1 MNLVFVYGTLRQG
14 GVREMPRLF
23 PQTEFI
29 GFGTAKGRLYDFG
42 AYPGFMPN
50 ADAGDVI
57 GEVYAVPAIVLQN
70 QDIRAVVRVRPDI
83 ANRRLTVAL
92 DAGEFYSST
101 ERNLDGDRA
110 ARTYEFYFRKLP
122 AGEYRLN
129 VQVADAAGRIR
140 MAERHITVLGEGE
153 VVDLSRRR

>member
-1 MNLVFVYGTLRQG
+1 MPS
-14 GVREMPRLF
+14 GVQASDP
-23 PQTEFI
+23 
-29 GFGTAKGRLYDFG
+29 A
-42 AYPGFMPN
+42 
-50 ADAGDVI
+50 ADVTI
-57 GEVYAVPAIVLQN
+57 EVVPAIVLQN
-70 QDIRAVVRVRPDI
+70 QDIRAVVRVRPDT

-110 ARTYEFYFRKLP
+110 AWTYEFYFRKLP

-129 VQVADAAGRIR
+129 VQVADAAGHVR

>member
-1 MNLVFVYGTLRQG
+1 MFSTAVALSLHVLLVASGAGQRAVAD
-14 GVREMPRLF
+14 P
-23 PQTEFI
+23 
-29 GFGTAKGRLYDFG
+29 TADLTID
-42 AYPGFMPN
+42 
-50 ADAGDVI
+50 I
-57 GEVYAVPAIVLQN
+57 VPAILRQN
-70 QDIRAVVRVRPDI
+70 QEIRAVVRVRPDS
-83 ANRRLTVAL
+83 ANRTLTVAL

-140 MAERHITVLGEGE
+140 MAERRITVLGEGE